1 MQIWKFKDNSL
12 ETLHS
17 QSTVARVLV
26 LLTMT
31 FRFLKMRLILKL
43 FYCHYSETIYSTIT
57 SSQADSPTVYLVEI
71 NSSTDSFQVK
81 QWNKMVHRFREILE
95 IQKFVVK

>member
-17 QSTVARVLV
+17 QSAVARVLV

-31 FRFLKMRLILKL
+31 FCFLKMRLILKL

-57 SSQADSPTVYLVEI
+57 SSQADSSTVYLVEI

-81 QWNKMVHRFREILE
+81 QWDKLVHRLKEI
-95 IQKFVVK
+95 